1 MKRTSITLLCVWY
14 YFYQTEWFN
23 NRSEK
28 RSDVFNLVLLFCF
41 VYDICFWLLARCSQ
55 LASDYSAHFLFMPAG
70 APAWGPRG
78 VWGLLS
84 PWYWYFAFFSLGFRI
99 CQQSEGWGGG
109 QRGRE
114 MTRCLPGR
122 STSVSRPQT
131 SSRRRYRTLHS
142 SWGLRTGSPTASWR
156 KTRNRLRQPGRI
168 MLCYYVVVSRIPPGI
183 IGLCR
188 SLINKVWRSA
198 LVLRQGQCT

>member
-1 MKRTSITLLCVWY
+1 MKRTSHYVIMCVAL
-14 YFYQTEWFN
+14 FYQTEWFN

-28 RSDVFNLVLLFCF
+28 SSENCLQLVLLFCEEYLF
-41 VYDICFWLLARCSQ
+41 LVLLARCSQ

-109 QRGRE
+109 QGG

-142 SWGLRTGSPTASWR
+142 SWGQRTGSPTASWR

-168 MLCYYVVVSRIPPGI
+168 MLCNFVVVFHVSPP
-183 IGLCR
+183 
-188 SLINKVWRSA
+188 A
-198 LVLRQGQCT
+198 